1 MKQFLR
7 SFLTLLLL
15 MMWGSVGFAAAGDNF
30 TLVTAESELKAGD
43 IIIIVNQEEKKALS
57 TKQNTNNRGATLVT
71 ISGNTVTS
79 SDETQEITLEGA
91 SGAWYFNV
99 GNGYLYADGRKKNNY
114 LKTKIGGKNGDY
126 SKAAIVITSTNTT
139 ITFQGDNKNK
149 KLQYNSQNNL
159 FSCYTSGQKA
169 VAIYKKTATKT
180 LTSLAIS
187 GEPTKKAY
195 NDGDAFDPTGLV
207 VTGTYDD
214 NTTATITNG
223 ITWATT
229 PATLTAGTTS
239 CSVTASVNGVTSP
252 AYNATGLTVT
262 KTISLTIDPA
272 TSTVVKAPVK
282 VTLTATPDAGT
293 TIYYTTNGDEPT
305 TTSTKYTAPF
315 EVTKSGTTVKAI
327 AVAEGAEDAKAE
339 ATYTIKPDQPVFSNE
354 SKTFKDAFDVTLSL
368 PESTDANSTIHYAIG
383 ATVTATAK
391 SPLYKG
397 PINISAENEGDKVIL
412 HAVVVDQYGNVG
424 MEKYCTYTYELTV
437 VDPNAPLDNIIFD
450 AATKGFD
457 DMIGSNSYPSG
468 TNKADFKTKD
478 DKTYTFSYSNCMR
491 YTNKGYNPDV
501 IQMRFDTKKGMGT
514 ITSPVFDKMPN
525 GYKVNVYY
533 GISEGKKPLTITS
546 NEETSATNISNT
558 SGDKNREN
566 GIGYCASIVLAN
578 GSSFKVNVG
587 GSTCYV
593 SKIEIIPLSTPITLE
608 EDANDTETKIKA
620 NKGKTLD
627 VALTR
632 TLVANKWNTFCV
644 PFETEIAGTALV
656 DATVKTIGTIEGN
669 VINLKD
675 ATKIEAGMPYLV
687 MPTSGKIENPTFKGV
702 TITEIS
708 AKESG
713 NKEYKFVG
721 TYSPKPI
728 TEEEFGTIWGV
739 TAQGKLAMINAK
751 TTMKGLRAYFVF
763 PKNAA
768 AKLNFDVE
776 TTGINSIETEAA
788 VNGKVYNLNGQYV
801 GNSLNGLK
809 KGIYV
814 VNGKKVIK

>member
-7 SFLTLLLL
+7 SLCTLLLL
-15 MMWGSVGFAAAGDNF
+15 MMWCSVGFAAAGDNF

-43 IIIIVNQEEKKALS
+43 VIIIVNQEEKKALS

-159 FSCYTSGQKA
+159 FSCYSTTHEA
-169 VAIYKKTATKT
+169 VAIYKKAATKT

-229 PATLTAGTTS
+229 PATLTVGTTS
-239 CSVTASVNGVTSP
+239 CSVTATVNGVTSP
-252 AYNATGLTVT
+252 AFNVEGLTVT
-262 KTISLTIDPA
+262 KTITLSIDPA

-282 VTLTATPDAGT
+282 VTLTANAGA
-293 TIYYTTNGDEPT
+293 TIYYTLNGDEPT

-315 EVTKSGTTVKAI
+315 EVTTSGTIVKAL
-327 AVAEGAEDAKAE
+327 AVAEGAENATAE
-339 ATYTIKPDQPVFSNE
+339 ATYTIKPEQPVFSDG
-354 SKTFKDAFDVTLSL
+354 SKDFNDAFDVTLTL
-368 PESTDANSTIHYAIG
+368 PESTDASSTIHYAIG
-383 ATVTATAK
+383 KKATAD
-391 SPLYKG
+391 SPLYEG
-397 PINISAENEGDKVIL
+397 PINISAENDGDKVIL

-424 MEKYCTYTYELTV
+424 MEKYCTYTKTTSFIFNFASDWEGITPLATNNDANAANVVAGKELKVGGIVMTATNGTNSDHTTTLTTCLYGSTNDHNLRVYTDGSITFTAPEGYNISEVTFSNNSAAFETTV
-437 VDPNAPLDNIIFD
+437 GTYSNGTWTGD
-450 AATKGFD
+450 AHAVTFKATKGVKID
-457 DMIGSNSYPSG
+457 N
-468 TNKADFKTKD
+468 A
-478 DKTYTFSYSNCMR
+478 
-491 YTNKGYNPDV
+491 
-501 IQMRFDTKKGMGT
+501 T
-514 ITSPVFDKMPN
+514 IKLVAVAAT
-525 GYKVNVYY
+525 
-533 GISEGKKPLTITS
+533 PL
-546 NEETSATNISNT
+546 
-558 SGDKNREN
+558 
-566 GIGYCASIVLAN
+566 
-578 GSSFKVNVG
+578 
-587 GSTCYV
+587 
-593 SKIEIIPLSTPITLE
+593 TLE
-608 EDANDTETKIKA
+608 EDADDTETKIKA
-620 NKGKTLD
+620 NNGKTVD
-627 VALTR
+627 VKLTR
-632 TLVANKWNTFCV
+632 SLKAGVWNTICLPFNVTAEQVESVLKATGNVKEFDKEDKATATIFFKPATEMKAGV
-644 PFETEIAGTALV
+644 PYLIKPTE
-656 DATVKTIGTIEGN
+656 DATVLN
-669 VINLKD
+669 FKD
-675 ATKIEAGMPYLV
+675 
-687 MPTSGKIENPTFKGV
+687 V
-702 TITEIS
+702 TINNVDELNRINGNDYCICGVFGKYTMKTDGTELFLN
-708 AKESG
+708 AAG
-713 NKEYKFVG
+713 KFVAPAAA
-721 TYSPKPI
+721 T
-728 TEEEFGTIWGV
+728 
-739 TAQGKLAMINAK
+739 N
-751 TTMKGLRAYFVF
+751 TMKGFRAYFMV
-763 PKNAA
+763 PKGASAA
-768 AKLNFDVE
+768 AININIDGE
-776 TTGINSIETEAA
+776 TTGINNIETEAT